1 MTEMKGMY
9 FPIVGKRM
17 IQTKRIPMNSLDIG
31 EAGQPFNRKKRKW
44 NGSNVNLGKI
54 STKHGRS
61 MDDQDISGVVF
72 WSDGPGSK
80 IFFSGRSFKGVPEKE
95 PYITV
100 DVTGY
105 KYLRAQGLKEDTHDR
120 RAISRI
126 IRASAFLRDNGLPTE
141 RITRVEQVTKVR
153 HNGKMIPIDDWKDL
167 VRINKRILLSPNQPL
182 VPAEDVSAFVDDLDF
197 FVLERE
203 MQTSE
208 RLIDLAMINFS
219 LEGEDDPELVQVDHS
234 ESIIGVE
241 SGEDDFKITFLG
253 ENEVKVS
260 GKTFRKRMGR
270 IFNIV
275 NLYEGRLGTNWTFS
289 VENNDDIKKY
299 FQEYLPSQMG
309 DYMGRFH
316 KLGIAHTFPHA
327 QNWTAVG
334 TLIDLDSIHGRG
346 LYPSDEVIT
355 DEDKK
360 IDLIRSLSSLS
371 NIYGKKSP
379 KASIDSPLGDRHEYK
394 GYLNQI
400 GCDYGEM
407 ESESISNF
415 IVEYLSSTEEVNN
428 FDNIHLAIEKFKD
441 IMGNEEFWDDN
452 GYRLTEYHIGENN
465 YQKIQQKLIAKINK

>member
-208 RLIDLAMINFS
+208 RL
-219 LEGEDDPELVQVDHS
+219 
-234 ESIIGVE
+234 
-241 SGEDDFKITFLG
+241 T
-253 ENEVKVS
+253 VK
-260 GKTFRKRMGR
+260 R
-270 IFNIV
+270 
-275 NLYEGRLGTNWTFS
+275 W
-289 VENNDDIKKY
+289 
-299 FQEYLPSQMG
+299 
-309 DYMGRFH
+309 
-316 KLGIAHTFPHA
+316 
-327 QNWTAVG
+327 
-334 TLIDLDSIHGRG
+334 
-346 LYPSDEVIT
+346 
-355 DEDKK
+355 
-360 IDLIRSLSSLS
+360 
-371 NIYGKKSP
+371 
-379 KASIDSPLGDRHEYK
+379 ASILEQSLAYEKKQAGNSLFVMNLFP
-394 GYLNQI
+394 YLAP
-400 GCDYGEM
+400 
-407 ESESISNF
+407 
-415 IVEYLSSTEEVNN
+415 SSQTQN
-428 FDNIHLAIEKFKD
+428 
-441 IMGNEEFWDDN
+441 
-452 GYRLTEYHIGENN
+452 
-465 YQKIQQKLIAKINK
+465 